1 MIAEPADANTAQED
15 VEQAEAAGDAD
26 PDLDREDSDC
36 YRASQATQPGTTHPT
51 PSVPRLPAGTSSEL
65 CKFITGELKDAL
77 DWTPLKLL
85 RANADI
91 QTLTLRGLHA
101 SLIALAGAWWW
112 EAVLGAAVPPVV
124 KAAQSKALAWGASL
138 TRRLVVSDSDL
149 WCDAPYAVST
159 AELHGLVPEGT
170 MQPRLFVLMLAIL
183 GSLWNRQTVGNPC
196 PKRAIVGNVVL
207 SQHKVSTKDADALAR
222 RFAKVPV
229 LLSLPVM
236 MLKKTKTH
244 TPLKIN
250 ANVHVGN
257 SARGLPLGVRN
268 AMGEIPACTSGLTSF
283 LTPEGVRVNWEYA
296 HYLTRFRN
304 EWFGGVPSP
313 FEDEVE
319 SGLIHYCCCYDVVV
333 LSL

>member
-1 MIAEPADANTAQED
+1 M
-15 VEQAEAAGDAD
+15 
-26 PDLDREDSDC
+26 
-36 YRASQATQPGTTHPT
+36 
-51 PSVPRLPAGTSSEL
+51 
-65 CKFITGELKDAL
+65 
-77 DWTPLKLL
+77 
-85 RANADI
+85 
-91 QTLTLRGLHA
+91 
-101 SLIALAGAWWW
+101 
-112 EAVLGAAVPPVV
+112 
-124 KAAQSKALAWGASL
+124 
-138 TRRLVVSDSDL
+138 
-149 WCDAPYAVST
+149 
-159 AELHGLVPEGT
+159 
-170 MQPRLFVLMLAIL
+170 
-183 GSLWNRQTVGNPC
+183 
-196 PKRAIVGNVVL
+196 L

-250 ANVHVGN
+250 ASVHVGN

-319 SGLIHYCCCYDVVV
+319 FGLIQVPLLC
-333 LSL
+333 SLVCVCAC